1 VNPTPWLLPEA
12 AEVAKLHSMLLVE
25 LKAPPKEGCVES
37 ALGAA
42 VSAGV
47 YAVEDPADTDLI
59 CLSAHT
65 LYYLA
70 RNQCFTDGNKRAAWG
85 ALVRILDLNGI
96 RIVADQIEAADFT
109 NAVAD
114 KKRDVAEIMTWLL
127 EPGRLVAT
135 QSTEPPT

>member
-1 VNPTPWLLPEA
+1 MNPTPWLLPEA

-59 CLSAHT
+59 CLSAHA
-65 LYYLA
+65 LLSGQKPVFYGRKQA
-70 RNQCFTDGNKRAAWG
+70 RRVGRACAH
-85 ALVRILDLNGI
+85 
-96 RIVADQIEAADFT
+96 T
-109 NAVAD
+109 
-114 KKRDVAEIMTWLL
+114 
-127 EPGRLVAT
+127 
-135 QSTEPPT
+135 